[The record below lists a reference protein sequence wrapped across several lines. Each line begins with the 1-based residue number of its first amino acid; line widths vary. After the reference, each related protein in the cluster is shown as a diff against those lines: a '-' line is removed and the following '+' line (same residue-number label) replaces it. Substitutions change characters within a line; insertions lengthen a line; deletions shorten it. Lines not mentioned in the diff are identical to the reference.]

1 MLKTHLRKMD
11 LRGSGGGGVELV
23 LFALLLS
30 VIGPFILVGWFSVF
44 ISQNVVNKFLLIDW
58 LLPFFPVNN
67 CFSASIPAAAAAAD
81 EIALFFMFIF
91 AMSLAFFIIASTVKD
106 WFGVVGLALDQLE
119 FDERWLLLLAGDDDD
134 MTEEADGL
142 VTEPFVV
149 ADEAIATLRF
159 NESGLVAAPVVVSL
173 PIFTVSDETMEG
185 GTVMSSFELV
195 FRGLESSFLSWT
207 MSLVLPRKCWLLL
220 LILID
225 NCCCCCRSKYDWIA
239 FFWNA
244 FNVGFG
250 TRCVLLGSRYVY
262 CCCLLWSWVVDFCCC
277 FSSSLIRSATDCQLW
292 LLGDLRECVCEYV
305 ESVERRERE
314 KFG

>member
-1 MLKTHLRKMD
+1 MD

-30 VIGPFILVGWFSVF
+30 VSGPFILVGWCSVF
-44 ISQNVVNKFLLIDW
+44 ISQNAVNKLLLIDW

-67 CFSASIPAAAAAAD
+67 CFSLSFIPAAAAAAD

-119 FDERWLLLLAGDDDD
+119 RWLWLTGGVDDVD
-134 MTEEADGL
+134 MTEADGL
-142 VTEPFVV
+142 VTNPFVV
-149 ADEAIATLRF
+149 ADGEHDDDDDDAAIATLRF
-159 NESGLVAAPVVVSL
+159 NESGRIAAAPVPALFDVS
-173 PIFTVSDETMEG
+173 FTEG
-185 GTVMSSFELV
+185 GTLVSSFELV
-195 FRGLESSFLSWT
+195 FRGLAVSSCRSWT
-207 MSLVLPRKCWLLL
+207 MSLELLRKCWLLL
-220 LILID
+220 LSRID

-244 FNVGFG
+244 FNAGFG

-292 LLGDLRECVCEYV
+292 LLGDLRSIFWKC
-305 ESVERRERE
+305 SE